1 MQAIDTKAKQLE
13 RTRIHRLRL
22 ALLACVGLASAAI
35 AHGAAPDNRADAPG
49 LLAIQVNADKL
60 TLAVAKVPQ
69 IYLYGNIDA
78 GAADRFEAL
87 VRSGKVPAGSDVY
100 LNSPGGDLHA
110 GMALGRIFRAQSI
123 ATHLGVPRKPSRSTT
138 PTSKVAVCM
147 DACTLAYMGGLFR
160 WSPTGND
167 RFGALPLRT
176 QQGAAAQPADDVDAY
191 LKELNLTAE
200 AQYGRKIQA
209 DPGVLTGDEM
219 INSGLANNG
228 RLAPTVSYHMMGNA
242 PLLTLGQSARDGQ
255 YRITLLCKPDGLT
268 VTAYYMV
275 GVERAHKLV
284 ARANRSYFEINNQQT
299 LPGDRDA
306 FSATSESVM
315 ISRPVPLS
323 QMAQFLSARSVGAWL
338 ADRGGAVRY
347 GFTIYLESVRNR
359 LQSYS
364 EACAQ
369 VGKNSPIATR

>member
-1 MQAIDTKAKQLE
+1 MQAIDTEAKQLK
-13 RTRIHRLRL
+13 RTRVRRLRL

-35 AHGAAPDNRADAPG
+35 AHGAVPDNRAETPG

-87 VRSGKVPAGSDVY
+87 VRSGKVPVGSDVY

-110 GMALGRIFRAQSI
+110 GIALGRIFRAQSI

-167 RFGALPLRT
+167 RFGAMPLRT
-176 QQGAAAQPADDVDAY
+176 QQGNEAQSPDDVDAY

-200 AQYGRKIQA
+200 AHYGRKIQA
-209 DPGVLTGDEM
+209 DANVLTGDEM

-228 RLAPTVSYHMMGNA
+228 RLAPTVSYHVMGNA

-275 GVERAHKLV
+275 GVERARKLV
-284 ARANRSYFEINNQQT
+284 SRATRSYFEIDNQQT

-315 ISRPVPLS
+315 ISRPVPFAQLP
-323 QMAQFLSARSVGAWL
+323 QFLSARSVGAWL

-359 LQSYS
+359 LQSYGD
-364 EACAQ
+364 ACAQ
-369 VGKNSPIATR
+369 MAKGSATTKR

>member
-1 MQAIDTKAKQLE
+1 VQAIDTEAKQLK
-13 RTRIHRLRL
+13 RARVQRLRL
-22 ALLACVGLASAAI
+22 ALLACVGLASAAV
-35 AHGAAPDNRADAPG
+35 AHGATPDNRADTPG

-69 IYLYGNIDA
+69 IYLYGTIDA
-78 GAADRFEAL
+78 GAANRFEAL
-87 VRSGKVPAGSDVY
+87 VRSGKVPPGSDVY

-110 GMALGRIFRAQSI
+110 AIALGRLFRTQSI

-160 WSPTGND
+160 WSPAGND

-176 QQGAAAQPADDVDAY
+176 QGNAAQSPDDVDAY

-209 DPGVLTGDEM
+209 DAGTLTGDEM

-275 GVERAHKLV
+275 GVERARKLV
-284 ARANRSYFEINNQQT
+284 SRATRSYFEIDNQQT

-315 ISRPVPLS
+315 ISRPVPFAQLS
-323 QMAQFLSARSVGAWL
+323 QFLSARSVGAWL

-359 LQSYS
+359 LQSYGD
-364 EACAQ
+364 ACAQ
-369 VGKNSPIATR
+369 MAKAPAASRR

>member
-1 MQAIDTKAKQLE
+1 M
-13 RTRIHRLRL
+13 RL

-35 AHGAAPDNRADAPG
+35 AHGSAPDNRADAPG

-123 ATHLGVPRKPSRSTT
+123 ATHLGVPRKPSRSTA

-306 FSATSESVM
+306 FRATSESVM

>member
-1 MQAIDTKAKQLE
+1 MQAIDTEAKQVGPG
-13 RTRIHRLRL
+13 RLRRL
-22 ALLACVGLASAAI
+22 RFALLACAGLVSAAV
-35 AHGAAPDNRADAPG
+35 AHGATPDNHADTPG
-49 LLAIQVNADKL
+49 VLAIQVNADKL

-69 IYLYGNIDA
+69 IYLYGTIDA
-78 GAADRFEAL
+78 GAADRFDAL
-87 VRSGKVPAGSDVY
+87 VRSGKVPPGSDVY

-110 GMALGRIFRAQSI
+110 GIALGRLFRAQSI
-123 ATHLGVPRKPSRSTT
+123 ATHLGVPRRSSRSVQV
-138 PTSKVAVCM
+138 SKVAVCM

-167 RFGALPLRT
+167 RFGALPLRP
-176 QQGAAAQPADDVDAY
+176 QQGDAPQTPDDVDAY

-209 DPGVLTGDEM
+209 DASVLTGDEM

-255 YRITLLCKPDGLT
+255 YRVTLLCKPDGLT

-275 GVERAHKLV
+275 GVERARKLV
-284 ARANRSYFEINNQQT
+284 SRATRSYFEIDNQQT

-347 GFTIYLESVRNR
+347 GFTIYLESVRSR
-359 LQSYS
+359 LQSYGD
-364 EACAQ
+364 ACAQ
-369 VGKNSPIATR
+369 MAKAPAPTKR

>member
-1 MQAIDTKAKQLE
+1 M
-13 RTRIHRLRL
+13 
-22 ALLACVGLASAAI
+22 
-35 AHGAAPDNRADAPG
+35 
-49 LLAIQVNADKL
+49 
-60 TLAVAKVPQ
+60 
-69 IYLYGNIDA
+69 
-78 GAADRFEAL
+78 
-87 VRSGKVPAGSDVY
+87 
-100 LNSPGGDLHA
+100 
-110 GMALGRIFRAQSI
+110 
-123 ATHLGVPRKPSRSTT
+123 
-138 PTSKVAVCM
+138 
-147 DACTLAYMGGLFR
+147 
-160 WSPTGND
+160 
-167 RFGALPLRT
+167 
-176 QQGAAAQPADDVDAY
+176 
-191 LKELNLTAE
+191 
-200 AQYGRKIQA
+200 
-209 DPGVLTGDEM
+209 LTGDEM

-284 ARANRSYFEINNQQT
+284 ARANHSYFEINNQQT

>member
-1 MQAIDTKAKQLE
+1 MQAIDTDAKQLK
-13 RTRIHRLRL
+13 RARLRRL
-22 ALLACVGLASAAI
+22 KPALPACVGLAFAAI
-35 AHGAAPDNRADAPG
+35 AHGATPDNRAGTPG

-69 IYLYGNIDA
+69 IYLYGTIDA
-78 GAADRFEAL
+78 GAPDRFEAL
-87 VRSGKVPAGSDVY
+87 VRSGKVPPGSDVY
-100 LNSPGGDLHA
+100 LNSPGGDLQA
-110 GMALGRIFRAQSI
+110 GIALGRLFRAQSI

-138 PTSKVAVCM
+138 PASKVAVCM
-147 DACTLAYMGGLFR
+147 DACTLAYLGGLFR

-176 QQGAAAQPADDVDAY
+176 PGNATQAPDEADAY

-209 DPGVLTGDEM
+209 DASVMTGDEM

-275 GVERAHKLV
+275 GVERARKLV
-284 ARANRSYFEINNQQT
+284 SRANRSYFEIDNQQT

-315 ISRPVPLS
+315 ISRPVPLA
-323 QMAQFLSARSVGAWL
+323 QVTQFLSARSVGAWL

-359 LQSYS
+359 LQGYG

-369 VGKNSPIATR
+369 MAKASTAAKR

>member
-1 MQAIDTKAKQLE
+1 VQATDTEAKHLN
-13 RTRIHRLRL
+13 RARLRRL
-22 ALLACVGLASAAI
+22 RFALLACVGLASAAI
-35 AHGAAPDNRADAPG
+35 AHGATPDNRADTPG
-49 LLAIQVNADKL
+49 QLAIQVNADKL

-69 IYLYGNIDA
+69 IYLYGTIDA

-87 VRSGKVPAGSDVY
+87 VRSGKVPTGSDVY

-110 GMALGRIFRAQSI
+110 GIALGRLFRAQSI
-123 ATHLGVPRKPSRSTT
+123 ATHLGVPRRPSRSAQV
-138 PTSKVAVCM
+138 SRVAVCM
-147 DACTLAYMGGLFR
+147 DACTLAYMGGLYR

-167 RFGALPLRT
+167 RFGALPMHT
-176 QQGAAAQPADDVDAY
+176 QGNAPQPPDEADAY

-209 DPGVLTGDEM
+209 DPSTLTGDEM

-255 YRITLLCKPDGLT
+255 YRITLLCKPEGLT

-275 GVERAHKLV
+275 GVERARKLV
-284 ARANRSYFEINNQQT
+284 SRATRSYFEIDNQQT
-299 LPGDRDA
+299 LPGDHDT

-315 ISRPVPLS
+315 ISRPVPFS
-323 QMAQFLSARSVGAWL
+323 QMTQFFSARSVGAWL

-347 GFTIYLESVRNR
+347 GFTIYLESVRSR
-359 LQSYS
+359 LQSYG

-369 VGKNSPIATR
+369 MAKAPSATRR